1 MSENIFD
8 RPDLDDEKLLQLV
21 RSIQQKLSF
30 IEKKGGYTN
39 AHEQMRRQLDF
50 LLIELNKRQDEK
62 ISEIILDEKP
72 FIIGEDPKE

>member
-1 MSENIFD
+1 MLKRKEDSF
-8 RPDLDDEKLLQLV
+8 V
-21 RSIQQKLSF
+21 GSF